1 MLSNTVV
8 CMAISA
14 AITVKPKIKY
24 HKWQMIHGESFAF
37 HESCDNLK
45 TFIKVTS
52 IAKQHYET
60 FPLLHNIYICTQSP
74 AEHSL
79 FTVTCRLTCPVRQHV
94 DWDDHPDPVVDSH
107 KLQLKGTFNYL
118 SE

>member
-1 MLSNTVV
+1 MEKFRFN
-8 CMAISA
+8 
-14 AITVKPKIKY
+14 
-24 HKWQMIHGESFAF
+24 
-37 HESCDNLK
+37 ESCDNLK
-45 TFIKVTS
+45 TLLKVTNV
-52 IAKQHYET
+52 AKQHYET
-60 FPLLHNIYICTQSP
+60 FPLLHNIYICTRSA

-79 FTVTCRLTCPVRQHV
+79 FTVTCRLSCPVRQHV